1 LGSDDSSSPEYNYQG
16 KIDEVKIFNNALS
29 DRMVKSVYNEGK
41 GRINLNLVDKEKKIT
56 TSYQNK
62 ITTSFTTVGTTA

>member
-1 LGSDDSSSPEYNYQG
+1 
-16 KIDEVKIFNNALS
+16 VKIFNNALS

-62 ITTSFTTVGTTA
+62 ITTSFTTIGTTA